1 MTELSRNSPHIQLDP
16 DTSAKDFRSVVH
28 IYAKRGDYKALETL
42 KTFGSTR
49 KVKSEWKKETTMW
62 KSAFDRSWGDGEGW
76 EGPLY
81 RMLLFP
87 AGLRDDPYTYQ
98 YGMWMLPQNRQE
110 KYLKTIKVLMTASA
124 FSARSMLPAHYIK
137 LAITKGTPEIVSFM
151 IKFHPTIAKRFAQ
164 YTMSAIREGDH
175 VMVHGDETNPVNIKW
190 NTTRRAI
197 LDAVIQG
204 IPGFLA
210 RQSAR
215 GRKQAQEPLRTHAP
229 FLWFQRALKRH
240 RG

>member
-1 MTELSRNSPHIQLDP
+1 
-16 DTSAKDFRSVVH
+16 
-28 IYAKRGDYKALETL
+28 
-42 KTFGSTR
+42 
-49 KVKSEWKKETTMW
+49 
-62 KSAFDRSWGDGEGW
+62 
-76 EGPLY
+76 
-81 RMLLFP
+81 
-87 AGLRDDPYTYQ
+87 
-98 YGMWMLPQNRQE
+98 MWMLPQNRQE

-151 IKFHPTIAKRFAQ
+151 IKFHPTLAKRFAQ

-210 RQSAR
+210 RQSP
-215 GRKQAQEPLRTHAP
+215 GTPP
-229 FLWFQRALKRH
+229 NPRALPLVPACPQASPRLSQRISRSQCTSMMGVCGVEGFVNGGVRNGVSEYDSLKSLSAAASYQR
-240 RG
+240 RGFCMRWRN